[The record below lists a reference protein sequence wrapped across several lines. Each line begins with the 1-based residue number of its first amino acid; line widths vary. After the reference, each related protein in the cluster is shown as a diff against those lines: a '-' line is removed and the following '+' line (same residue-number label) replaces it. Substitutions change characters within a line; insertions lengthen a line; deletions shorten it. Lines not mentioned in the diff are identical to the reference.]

1 MAAVA
6 FYISGHGFGH
16 ASRQVEI
23 INTLGRR
30 HPGIGVFVRSSAAPW
45 LLDRTIQVPFDL
57 DSRPTDT
64 GVVQLDSLRL
74 DARATMTAAGQFY
87 SNLETLAIEEARL
100 LRDRGVALVVADA
113 PPLACAAAQQAGI
126 PSVVVSNFTWDW
138 IYEAYAREHPRAA
151 ETIAAIRA
159 AYRLA
164 SAAWRLPLH
173 GDFIPFD
180 AIVDVPFVARHSG
193 KDPASTRAHLG
204 LPLDKRLVLPSFGG
218 YGVQGLNLETVDL
231 PDGWVIVRGL
241 DQAEIY
247 DAGLS
252 YQDLVRAVDVVI
264 TKPGYGIVSECIANG
279 AAMVYT
285 SRGNFPEYDVFVR
298 EMPRYLRCAFISNE
312 ELLAGRWAAAID
324 AAFGAPQPPQRPRT
338 DGAEVIANMIAA
350 CLPGAN
356 SSPRP
361 ALP

>member
-1 MAAVA
+1 MPSVA

-30 HPGIGVFVRSSAAPW
+30 HPGVSVFVRSSAARW
-45 LLDRTIQVPFDL
+45 LLERTINVPFDL
-57 DSRPTDT
+57 DSRQTDT

-74 DARATMTAAGQFY
+74 DAPATMSAAERFY
-87 SNLETLAIEEARL
+87 ANLESLAREEATL
-100 LRDRGVALVVADA
+100 LRDHGVGLVVADA

-138 IYEAYAREHPRAA
+138 IYEAYAHEHPRAG

-159 AYRLA
+159 TYRLA

-180 AIVDVPFVARHSG
+180 TIVDVPFVARHSH
-193 KDPASTRAHLG
+193 KDPSSTRAHLG

-218 YGVQGLNLETVDL
+218 YGVEGLDLDTVAL
-231 PDGWVIVRGL
+231 PDGWAIVRGL

-285 SRGNFPEYDVFVR
+285 SRGHFPEYDVFVR

-312 ELLAGRWAAAID
+312 ELLAGRWAAAIE
-324 AAFGAPQPPQRPRT
+324 AAAGAPEPTERPRT

-350 CLPGAN
+350 CLPGAS

-361 ALP
+361 ASP